1 MQPPPI
7 LPVQQAILMVVIAVL
22 VYSVSLDLR
31 LQDFRYV
38 ARRPLA
44 VAMGLLAQFLLLPG
58 ATWALTMVLD
68 LPPATE
74 AAMILVACCPG
85 GALSNVMTA
94 LGRGN
99 LALSLSISAV
109 ASLVA
114 LILMPLNFALLVA
127 ANPETAAWSRSIA
140 INPVELVASLVLL
153 LAIPMT
159 AAMLTSGYAPG
170 FAARIRLPLR
180 RLAGFALGAFIVVS
194 IWLQWKLFLIE
205 VTRTLPFVVL
215 HNALGLA
222 SGYVAS
228 LAASLPVA
236 DRRAVVI
243 EGGMQN
249 SGLALGIIAAQYG
262 SDLAMVAVA
271 GLWGIWHIISGG
283 TLVAI
288 WRTNDTKEKADARRR
303 IPGRA

>member
-1 MQPPPI
+1 M
-7 LPVQQAILMVVIAVL
+7 AVIAAL

-31 LQDFRYV
+31 LADFRYV
-38 ARRPLA
+38 VRRPLA
-44 VAMGLLAQFLLLPG
+44 VAMGAIAQFLLLPA
-58 ATWALTMVLD
+58 ATWGLTMMLD

-109 ASLVA
+109 CSLIA
-114 LILMPLNFALLVA
+114 LVMTPLGFTLLIA
-127 ANPETAAWSRSIA
+127 ANPQTAAWSRAIA
-140 INPVELVASLVLL
+140 INPVEMLASLALL
-153 LAIPMT
+153 LAVPMT
-159 AAMLTSGYAPG
+159 AAMLTSSRAPRV
-170 FAARIRLPLR
+170 AARIRMPLR
-180 RLAGFALGAFIVVS
+180 RFAGIALGIFIVVS
-194 IWLQWKLFLIE
+194 ISLQWKLFVIE

-222 SGYVAS
+222 CGYFAS
-228 LAASLPVA
+228 LAASLPAA

-249 SGLALGIIAAQYG
+249 SGLALGIIAAQFG

-271 GLWGIWHIISGG
+271 GLWGVWHIISGG
-283 TLVAI
+283 ALVLV
-288 WRTNDTKEKADARRR
+288 WRAGDNEEKVDARSR
-303 IPGRA
+303 IPG